1 MGKTNAYTAA
11 KRDGRILLNANES
24 SLNLSAQLLQKAAD
38 IVTKISYN
46 RYPDPAET
54 ELLSAFGKKMGI
66 SPDCLLAGNGSD
78 QMLGYLIT
86 TYLGKGKTLL
96 TLNPDFSMYQYYAS
110 SIDAKTVGYRQDEG
124 GGVKIDD
131 LIAFGKK
138 ENADM
143 ILFSNPNNPTGSLIP
158 RTDIEKLV
166 QNFKDIPV
174 VIDEAYMDF
183 ADDESVLPLIDQY
196 DNLFVT
202 RTLSKAYG
210 LAAMRVGFLVGNAD
224 RVSALKADFVP
235 YAMNSLSMA
244 IAAALIPEIDVAGF
258 VKDIRIQR
266 QWLYQRLSGCKRLKV
281 WPSQANFIYG
291 KAEDLDGLLACLQAE
306 GIVIRTYNGTSY
318 FRISIGTQEENQ
330 LVWKAIASYEGEK
343 S

>member
-11 KRDGRILLNANES
+11 RRDGRILLNANES
-24 SLNLSAQLLQKAAD
+24 SLNLTSDQLQKAAE
-38 IVTKISYN
+38 IAAQISYN

-54 ELLSAFGKKMGI
+54 DLLAAFGNKMGI

-96 TLNPDFSMYQYYAS
+96 TLDPDFSMYRYYAG
-110 SIDAKTVGYRQDEG
+110 SIDAKTIGYKQNEG
-124 GGVKIDD
+124 GGVNMEE

-138 ENADM
+138 EKADM
-143 ILFSNPNNPTGSLIP
+143 ILFSNPNNPTGSLIS
-158 RTDIEKLV
+158 RNQIEMLV
-166 QNFKDIPV
+166 QSFKEIPV

-183 ADDESVLPLIDQY
+183 ARDETALPLLDIY

-210 LAAMRVGFLVGNAD
+210 LAALRVGFLAGNAKTMA
-224 RVSALKADFVP
+224 ALKENFVP

-244 IAAALIPEIDVAGF
+244 IAAALLPQIDVAGF
-258 VKDIRIQR
+258 VKGIKEQR
-266 QWLYQRLSGCKRLKV
+266 QRMYEQLSGCRRLQV
-281 WPSQANFIYG
+281 WPSQANFLYG
-291 KAEDLDGLLACLQAE
+291 KAEDLDQLLACLQAE
-306 GIVIRTYNGTSY
+306 SIVIRTYQGTPY
-318 FRISIGTQEENQ
+318 FRITIGTEEENQ
-330 LVWKAIASYEGEK
+330 LVCKAIQAYEGEQ